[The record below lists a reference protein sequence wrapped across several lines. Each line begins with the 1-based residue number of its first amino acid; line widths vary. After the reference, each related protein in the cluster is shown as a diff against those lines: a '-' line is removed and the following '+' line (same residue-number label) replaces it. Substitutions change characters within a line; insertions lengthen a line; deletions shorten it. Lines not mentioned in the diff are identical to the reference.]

1 MSKVNR
7 VLMSL
12 ILATFFFTISFGLL
26 YAQNPVEV
34 GEIRAYAGSTIPSG
48 WLKADGLCYAGSGY
62 SELYIVIST
71 TYGTDGA
78 GRFCVPN
85 LSAKVIIGTSAT
97 YTRSMAGG
105 EISHTLTITEMPPHH
120 HHIDGYGP
128 ALAYGSTYYLPYNP
142 GATYVDLYST
152 NNTGGGQAHNNMMPY
167 LPLFYMIAYRTI
179 TSTGGSMYPT
189 NYDILAVISNTNH
202 LTVTTILSGT
212 SYYSNGILYFNPFT
226 AFDPIR
232 TITGLMVLLL
242 IGVGLG
248 KPTSFI
254 IVWIGLALFGFFSY
268 DIPVYWNW
276 IIIMLSS
283 SFIIYLFLHKMKKV

>member
-26 YAQNPVEV
+26 YAQNPVEA
-34 GEIRAYAGSTIPSG
+34 GEVRAYAGNTIPIG
-48 WLKADGLCYAGSGY
+48 WLNANGTCYNGSNY
-62 SELYIVIST
+62 SELYTAISV
-71 TYGTDGA
+71 TYGTDGV

-85 LSAKVIIGTSAT
+85 LNGKVIIGASAT
-97 YTRSMAGG
+97 YTRGVTGG
-105 EISHTLTITEMPPHH
+105 EISHTLTITEMPAHAH
-120 HHIDGYGP
+120 Y
-128 ALAYGSTYYLPYNP
+128 
-142 GATYVDLYST
+142 LYSSAAIL
-152 NNTGGGQAHNNMMPY
+152 GGGSSYADIGRVPNNIGYSTLSSGGDRAHNTMMPY
-167 LPLFYMIAYRTI
+167 SSLFYMIAYRTI
-179 TSTGGSMYPT
+179 TVSGGSMYPT

-202 LTVTTILSGT
+202 LTITTILSGT
-212 SYYSNGILYFNPFT
+212 SYYSNGILYYNPFS